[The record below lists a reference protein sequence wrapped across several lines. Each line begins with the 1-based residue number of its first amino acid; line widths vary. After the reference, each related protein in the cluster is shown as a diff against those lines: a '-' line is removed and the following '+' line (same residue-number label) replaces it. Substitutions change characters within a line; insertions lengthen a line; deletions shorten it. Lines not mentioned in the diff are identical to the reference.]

1 VRASGAASTCIGQCR
16 PLSRTVRVGAAR
28 PNSASC
34 TKRILVIAITSR
46 AIFKRGVVGTFH
58 KESQVRDN
66 RRTTAFC
73 RVMPRPGSPE
83 DNGRLAVFDDPDYEY
98 ED

>member
-1 VRASGAASTCIGQCR
+1 M
-16 PLSRTVRVGAAR
+16 RVGAAR